1 MKKILDFKDFY
12 LFEKEISESK
22 SSIFD
27 LENKLVYQSI
37 KDLRTTTINGK
48 EYTFICIG
56 SGMESYAK
64 STIEK
69 DKQISEILLK
79 MSSHKDK
86 VLAFCND
93 GIYII
98 SEAVC
103 NGIMS
108 LSSSIFSYVKDG
120 SITVGVSVEYILKK
134 INTYYKDR
142 GDEPFNNMKDNPS
155 EFFKLV
161 IRDLYKL
168 AETSP
173 KASEAISVLVVGSYK
188 SSTSSFKTIPN
199 FLDECI
205 YKEAK
210 DSGVRSVNVG
220 QNIEDFYKVAQNTL
234 NNLNIP
240 INKTIEEGTEKL
252 SDIIEKG
259 IRKSGIFA
267 SRLKKESGEALK
279 SLQNRIAPSGKSI
292 LAKSKPIWDSIAG
305 KKRTN

>member
-1 MKKILDFKDFY
+1 MEKILDFKDFY

-22 SSIFD
+22 SGIFD

-199 FLDECI
+199 FLDACI

-292 LAKSKPIWDSIAG
+292 LSKSKPIWDSIAG